1 MAERGHEERAPQN
14 GGDMLSGRALT
25 TVFAALMLGMFLA
38 ALDQTIVSTA
48 LPTIVGDLGG
58 LNHLS
63 WVVTS
68 YLLASTVSTP
78 IYGKLGDMY
87 GRKPVFLAAIIIF
100 LVGSMLA
107 GLSQSMGEL
116 IAFRFLQGAG
126 AGGLMVSAQAIIA
139 DIVPPRQRGRYMGL
153 IGSVFAVASVAGP
166 LLGGFFVDQISWR
179 WVFYVNLPI
188 GVLAILIVVFKLDLH
203 TPQMRHRIDYL
214 GAALL
219 SGGVGALILLTT
231 WGGTQYAWGSP
242 VILAL
247 GVAGIVL
254 LCAFVWQERRAAEPI
269 VPLELFRSRVFNVSS
284 AMGATI
290 GMAMFGAIIFIPL
303 YLQLVYG
310 LSATASGLRMLPL
323 MIGLLVAAVASGR
336 LISRIGRYKVFPIAG
351 TATLVVGMFLLS
363 RLGLGTAP
371 WLASVYM
378 LVVGVGIGLVMQVLV
393 LVVQNDAKPENIG
406 VATSTATFFRSMGG
420 SFGVAIF
427 GAIFAARLSD
437 QLAGFPH
444 AVVERLG
451 SGVQLSPAEA
461 DRLPPAIH
469 ADFLDAFAHSLHGVF
484 LWGMAIA
491 IIPFMLSWLLE
502 EKPLRTTLAR
512 RPAVLSAEEAAGG
525 GTPPEQLIAEPAAYA
540 PTRGT
545 EKDQLRT

>member
-1 MAERGHEERAPQN
+1 MATVSPREDATATAPA
-14 GGDMLSGRALT
+14 GESDAPLAGRALA

-87 GRKPVFLAAIIIF
+87 GRKPVFLAAIVIF
-100 LVGSMLA
+100 LAGSMLA
-107 GLSQSMGEL
+107 GLSQTMAEL
-116 IAFRFLQGAG
+116 IGFRFLQGAG

-179 WVFYVNLPI
+179 WVFYVNLPV
-188 GVLAILIVVFKLDLH
+188 GVLAILIVIFKLHLH
-203 TPQMRHRIDYL
+203 TPQTRHRIDYA
-214 GAALL
+214 GATLL
-219 SGGVGALILLTT
+219 TGGVGALILLTT
-231 WGGTQYAWGSP
+231 WGGTEYAWSSSL
-242 VILAL
+242 ILGL
-247 GVAGIVL
+247 GVAGVVL
-254 LCAFVWQERRAAEPI
+254 LAAFLWQERRALEPI
-269 VPLELFRSRVFNVSS
+269 VPLALFRSSVFNVSS

-310 LSATASGLRMLPL
+310 VSATQSGLRMLPL
-323 MIGLLVAAVASGR
+323 MIGLLVAAISSGR
-336 LISRIGRYKVFPIAG
+336 AISRIGRYKAFPIAG
-351 TATLVVGMFLLS
+351 TGTLVVGMFLLS
-363 RLGLGTAP
+363 RLGVGTAP

-393 LVVQNDAKPENIG
+393 LVVQNDARPENIG

-420 SFGVAIF
+420 SFGVAVF
-427 GAIFAARLSD
+427 GAIFAARLAG
-437 QLAGFPH
+437 QLAHFPKS
-444 AVVERLG
+444 VVDRLG
-451 SGVQLSPAEA
+451 TGVQLSPAEA

-469 ADFLDAFAHSLHGVF
+469 ADFLRAFAHSLHGVF

-491 IIPFMLSWLLE
+491 VVPFVLSWFLE
-502 EKPLRTTLAR
+502 EKPLRTSLAPR
-512 RPAVLSAEEAAGG
+512 SSELAAREAVAGG
-525 GTPPEQLIAEPAAYA
+525 APPEELSE
-540 PTRGT
+540 G
-545 EKDQLRT
+545 